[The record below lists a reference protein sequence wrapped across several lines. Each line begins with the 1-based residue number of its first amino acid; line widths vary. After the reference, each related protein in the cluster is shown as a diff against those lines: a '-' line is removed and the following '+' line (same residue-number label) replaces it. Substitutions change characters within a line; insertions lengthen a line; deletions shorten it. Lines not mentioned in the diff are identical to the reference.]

1 MHKKFKLSLKRD
13 RYLFPSFSQ
22 IEDKCPP
29 NKSPGRRPGVKC
41 IFGRELQ
48 NCFPA
53 LAEKKIYF
61 PPPSFFP
68 LQSTPGRNSRFKK
81 FTLRSGKKRGER
93 GGEQVFFTTPLLFF
107 LRPLL
112 VTLPPS
118 FSPFAQS
125 IKTSNEASPPLS
137 PLQPSRDQSKL
148 FKKLASFLIRIH
160 LY

>member
-22 IEDKCPP
+22 IEDKYPP
-29 NKSPGRRPGVKC
+29 NKSPGMRPGVKC
-41 IFGRELQ
+41 IFGRERQ

-53 LAEKKIYF
+53 LAKKKIYF

-93 GGEQVFFTTPLLFF
+93 GGEQVFLLLLFFFFF

-125 IKTSNEASPPLS
+125 IKTSNEASPPL